1 MISKKNFKSHSLI
14 ETSSSNILLITSLE
28 ATNDII
34 EDDGF
39 FLQTNIS
46 YELTTKF

>member
-1 MISKKNFKSHSLI
+1 MI
-14 ETSSSNILLITSLE
+14 ETSSNILLITSLE